1 MEQVDNYDYSP
12 DLPFIEEFENPF
24 ENVPFI
30 EEMEENYRKLWQF

>member
-12 DLPFIEEFENPF
+12 SLPFIEEFENPF

-30 EEMEENYRKLWQF
+30 EEMEENYGKLW